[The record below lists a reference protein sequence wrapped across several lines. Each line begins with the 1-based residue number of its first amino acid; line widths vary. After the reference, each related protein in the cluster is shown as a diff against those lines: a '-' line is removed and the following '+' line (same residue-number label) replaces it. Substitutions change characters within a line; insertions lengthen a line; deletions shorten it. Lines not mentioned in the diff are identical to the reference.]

1 MSIFKKQKGTVTIMA
16 AVMLPVVLA
25 FTGIAVDIGRLY
37 VEKAKLQNLADAA
50 ATSALVEMRK
60 TEIVNPLIGKT
71 KKYKEGSGT
80 LTTNIPIGAIS
91 DNSDVVEVIK
101 DAVNAAAYDYL
112 AKNGHLG
119 TFNDS
124 KSKVE
129 TVFYTTKTSDPVV
142 ITDGTKTYNQRYYYE
157 VILSKEFPVFFARII
172 HPKDVRV
179 RAGAVCM
186 IDIEEI
192 IEKMTYAKALEK
204 WGKLSWDELRDI
216 PPSDRLDMDIVALTN
231 LAKNIIG
238 KDAEFM
244 LNELGLNITGDV
256 NKDLLIG
263 HYLEGT
269 DATGAVQSSYTPNK
283 DTKSINAGDKIM
295 SWLQGD
301 YTSNQA
307 FEGEA
312 TQQRYLF
319 SDYATGLDKNGTI
332 RKDPKAGIKL
342 KFKSQDD
349 PNNPGQKIVTEV
361 KIAINPRDANNGSAP
376 LAVKATLNT
385 DNSDVS
391 WAGNSTFTW

>member
-1 MSIFKKQKGTVTIMA
+1 MSILIKQKGAVTIMA
-16 AVMLPVVLA
+16 AVMLPVILA

-37 VEKAKLQNLADAA
+37 TEKAKLQNLADAA

-60 TEIVNPLIGKT
+60 TDLIDKNIGKT
-71 KKYKEGSGT
+71 MKYKKGSGT
-80 LTTNIPIGAIS
+80 LTTTIPIGAIS
-91 DNSDVVEVIK
+91 DNSDVVVAIR

-112 AKNGHLG
+112 EKNGHLG

-142 ITDGTKTYNQRYYYE
+142 VTDDTKTYNERYYYE
-157 VILSKEFPVFFARII
+157 VILSKEYPVFFARVI
-172 HPKDVRV
+172 HPKDVMV

-186 IDIEEI
+186 IDIEEVI
-192 IEKMTYAKALEK
+192 DKTPYEKALEK
-204 WGKLSWDELRDI
+204 WGKLSWNELRDI
-216 PPSDRLDMDIVALTN
+216 PPSERLDMDILALTN
-231 LAKNIIG
+231 IAKNIIG
-238 KDAEFM
+238 RNKEFM
-244 LNELGLNITGDV
+244 EKQLGLDIIKASGS
-256 NKDLLIG
+256 DLLLG
-263 HYLEGT
+263 HYLEGM
-269 DATGAVQSSYTPNK
+269 DATGAVNTSYTPNNK
-283 DTKSINAGDKIM
+283 VAGDKIM

-301 YTSNQA
+301 YTSNKP

-319 SDYATGLDKNGTI
+319 SDYAIGLKSNGELRTGDNL
-332 RKDPKAGIKL
+332 KDGIKL
-342 KFKSQDD
+342 KFRSQED
-349 PNNPGQKIVTEV
+349 PNNPGQRIVTEV
-361 KIAINPRDANNGSAP
+361 KIAINPKDGQNGSAP

>member
-1 MSIFKKQKGTVTIMA
+1 MNIFKKQKGAVTIMA
-16 AVMLPVVLA
+16 AAMLPVVLA

-60 TEIVNPLIGKT
+60 TEIVKIGKT

-91 DNSDVVEVIK
+91 DNSDVVETIK
-101 DAVNAAAYDYL
+101 NSVNAAAYDYL
-112 AKNGHLG
+112 EKNGHLG

-142 ITDGTKTYNQRYYYE
+142 NTEDVKIYNQRYYYE
-157 VILSKEFPVFFARII
+157 VILSKEYPVFFARVI
-172 HPKDVRV
+172 HPKDVKV

-192 IEKMTYAKALEK
+192 IEKMTYAKAVEK

-216 PPSDRLDMDIVALTN
+216 PPSERLDMDIVALTN
-231 LAKNIIG
+231 IVKNIIG
-238 KDAEFM
+238 KD
-244 LNELGLNITGDV
+244 LNYIKEQLGLSSASNA
-256 NKDLLIG
+256 LLG
-263 HYLEGT
+263 HYLEGL
-269 DATGAVQSSYTPNK
+269 DATGAVKTSYTPNK
-283 DTKSINAGDKIM
+283 DNKIEGDKIM
-295 SWLQGD
+295 SWMQGD
-301 YTSNQA
+301 YTSDQA

-319 SDYATGLDKNGTI
+319 SDYAIGLDKNGQL
-332 RKDPKAGIKL
+332 RSDPKAGIKL
-342 KFKSQDD
+342 WFTPTTD
-349 PNNPGQKIVTEV
+349 PNTGKQIITYARVS
-361 KIAINPRDANNGSAP
+361 INPADSNNGSAP
-376 LAVKATLNT
+376 LSVQATLNT
-385 DNSDVS
+385 SNSDVS
-391 WAGNSTFTW
+391 WK